1 MEPGCFTARGL
12 PLRVGDWGP
21 GAVVTGG
28 VVAGGVVAGGV
39 VAGGVVAGGVVAG
52 GVVAGGV
59 VAGVIPGITGFLE
72 ITGVLGAGVLGAF
85 GSGVV
90 TGRP

>member
-21 GAVVTGG
+21 GAVVT
-28 VVAGGVVAGGV
+28 GGV